1 MRAYAATHAGLVREQ
16 NEDTISI
23 DPREGLY
30 ILADGMGGHQA
41 GEVAS
46 AMAASMMRELLQGEK
61 PSLRR
66 LEQAYSRVNAAIFTR
81 QQEEK
86 ELNGMGTTLTVIWE
100 KEDHLLL
107 GHVGDSRAYLFRQ
120 GVLKQVS
127 EDHSVVGELL
137 LSGAITAEEARMHP
151 FRHVITRAIGTDPIV
166 RVDTAEL
173 QCASGDQWLLCSDG
187 LTDMATDEDI
197 ADVLR
202 FCPAEDRAQA
212 LIDLALQGGGGDNVS
227 VIVLEAEK

>member
-1 MRAYAATHAGLVREQ
+1 
-16 NEDTISI
+16 
-23 DPREGLY
+23 
-30 ILADGMGGHQA
+30 
-41 GEVAS
+41 
-46 AMAASMMRELLQGEK
+46 
-61 PSLRR
+61 
-66 LEQAYSRVNAAIFTR
+66 
-81 QQEEK
+81 
-86 ELNGMGTTLTVIWE
+86 MGTTLTVIWE
-100 KEDHLLL
+100 KDDHLLL

-120 GVLKQVS
+120 GVLKQIS

-137 LSGAITAEEARMHP
+137 LSGAITAEEARKHP

-173 QCASGDQWLLCSDG
+173 QCAPGDQWLLCSDG

-197 ADVLR
+197 AEVLR
-202 FCPAEDRAQA
+202 FCPIQDRAQA

>member
-1 MRAYAATHAGLVREQ
+1 MKAYAATHAGLVREQ
-16 NEDTISI
+16 NEDTVSI

-46 AMAASMMRELLQGEK
+46 AMAASMMRELLQEEK

-66 LEQAYSRVNAAIFTR
+66 LEQAFSRVNAAIFTR

-100 KEDHLLL
+100 KDDHLLL

-120 GVLKQVS
+120 GILKQIS

-173 QCASGDQWLLCSDG
+173 QCAPGDQWLLCSDG

-202 FCPAEDRAQA
+202 FCPIEDRAQA

>member
-1 MRAYAATHAGLVREQ
+1 
-16 NEDTISI
+16 
-23 DPREGLY
+23 
-30 ILADGMGGHQA
+30 
-41 GEVAS
+41 
-46 AMAASMMRELLQGEK
+46 
-61 PSLRR
+61 
-66 LEQAYSRVNAAIFTR
+66 
-81 QQEEK
+81 
-86 ELNGMGTTLTVIWE
+86 
-100 KEDHLLL
+100 
-107 GHVGDSRAYLFRQ
+107 
-120 GVLKQVS
+120 
-127 EDHSVVGELL
+127 
-137 LSGAITAEEARMHP
+137 MHP

-173 QCASGDQWLLCSDG
+173 QCAPGDQWLLCSDG